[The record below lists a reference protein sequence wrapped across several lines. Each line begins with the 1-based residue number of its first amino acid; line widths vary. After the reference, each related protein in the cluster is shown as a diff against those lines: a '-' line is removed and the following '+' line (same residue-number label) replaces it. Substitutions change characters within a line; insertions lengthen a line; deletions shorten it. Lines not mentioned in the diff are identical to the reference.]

1 MKNVS
6 RKLLGSKN
14 NNIKSYAEVLN
25 KVILNWFQ
33 NLQCLLWLLLRN
45 GMRGRSR
52 NKFGMTL
59 FNNNGFTLIELLVV
73 VLIIGIL
80 AAVAVPQ
87 YQKAVDSTKIK
98 MVIANIQAIR
108 RAENLYK
115 IENGSYTLNFE
126 ELALDLPIKSIG
138 QEKRDITLLDGRQYN
153 LGNSSGS
160 WHVVGG
166 MSSPS
171 IAIYAAFENETWLC
185 YPRVY
190 ARSKRICKMLGC
202 AADKLDEQYCHFKL

>member
-1 MKNVS
+1 MKNAS
-6 RKLLGSKN
+6 RKLFGSKN
-14 NNIKSYAEVLN
+14 NNIKSHAEVLN

-33 NLQCLLWLLLRN
+33 NLQRLLWLLSLRN
-45 GMRGRSR
+45 GMRGISR

-87 YQKAVDSTKIK
+87 YQKAVDYTKIQ

-115 IENGSYTLNFE
+115 IENGDYTLNFE
-126 ELALDLPIKSIG
+126 ELDIGFPITSIND
-138 QEKRDITLLDGRQYN
+138 KKNFIKLSDGSNYS
-153 LGNSSGS
+153 LGGGS
-160 WHVVGG
+160 ERYVIGEIANVG
-166 MSSPS
+166 
-171 IAIYAAFENETWLC
+171 IYAAFHREHWLC
-185 YPRVY
+185 YPRGEE
-190 ARSKRICKMLGC
+190 RSKRICKMLGC
-202 AADKLDEQYCHFKL
+202 ATDELDNLYCSFKI